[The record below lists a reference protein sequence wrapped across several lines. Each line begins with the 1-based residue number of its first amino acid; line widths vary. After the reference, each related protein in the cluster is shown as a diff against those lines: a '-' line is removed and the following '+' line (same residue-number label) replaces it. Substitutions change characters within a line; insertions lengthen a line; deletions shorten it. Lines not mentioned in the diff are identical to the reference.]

1 MTAAD
6 AGLRDERLRDE
17 RLGDDARDSGR
28 AGGFPLGTLA
38 VITGAAGGIGR
49 AVALRLVASGAR
61 LALIDLDG
69 DGLEEAVRAVRASGA
84 EAEGFVADV
93 ADEAAMAQA
102 AAAVEARFGDC
113 AVLVNNAGVLLRGR
127 FFDEDAPAQW
137 ARTIDINLG
146 GAFFASRAFL
156 PALRA
161 TRGCIVNVASVH
173 SFSAVGNSAA
183 YTASKGG
190 LKQFTQALAV
200 ELAADGIRV
209 NAVAP
214 GAVRTGMTGEAA
226 DLEGPSGFLAR
237 VPLRRLGEPD
247 EVAHAVHFLASAQAS
262 YITGITLP
270 VDGGYLAG

>member
-1 MTAAD
+1 MTAAE
-6 AGLRDERLRDE
+6 AAR
-17 RLGDDARDSGR
+17 DDARDDPCSGSL
-28 AGGFPLGTLA
+28 AKGAVA
-38 VITGAAGGIGR
+38 VITGAGGGIGR
-49 AVALRLVASGAR
+49 AVGRRLAGAGAR

-69 DGLEEAVRAVRASGA
+69 EALDRAVA
-84 EAEGFVADV
+84 EVGNEGGEAAGFVADV
-93 ADEAAMAQA
+93 ADAAAMERVA
-102 AAAVEARFGDC
+102 ADVAAGLGAC

-127 FFDEDAPAQW
+127 FADAAAPAQW
-137 ARTIDINLG
+137 SRTLGVNLG

-156 PALRA
+156 PALKA
-161 TRGCIVNVASVH
+161 TQGCIVNIASVH
-173 SFSAVGNSAA
+173 SFTAVGNSAA

-226 DLEGPSGFLAR
+226 DLEGPNGFLTR
-237 VPLRRLGEPD
+237 VPLRRLGEPE
-247 EVAHAVHFLASAQAS
+247 EVAHAVLFLASRQAS
-262 YITGITLP
+262 YITGVTLP